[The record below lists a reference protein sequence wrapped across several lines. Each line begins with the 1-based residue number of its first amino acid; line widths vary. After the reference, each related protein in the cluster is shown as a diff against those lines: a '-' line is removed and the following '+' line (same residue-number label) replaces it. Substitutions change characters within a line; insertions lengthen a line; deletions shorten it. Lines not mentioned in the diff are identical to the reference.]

1 MAPSLGKK
9 DDLIPMTVQLL
20 LVPMVQKEEASSV
33 LTFCHV
39 RVARLRRLLVGVRC
53 RGLAEGLWVLDL
65 SRRWKP

>member
-1 MAPSLGKK
+1 
-9 DDLIPMTVQLL
+9 VQLL